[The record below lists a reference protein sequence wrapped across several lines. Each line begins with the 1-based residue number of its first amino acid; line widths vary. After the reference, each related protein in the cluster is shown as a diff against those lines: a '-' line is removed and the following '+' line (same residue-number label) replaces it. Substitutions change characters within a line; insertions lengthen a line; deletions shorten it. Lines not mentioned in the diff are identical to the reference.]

1 MTSRVPSRATRR
13 GVSVIAAGVMAAL
26 MFVGIASATTLNLP
40 AANLYQPTAFG
51 DSQVYSLEL
60 LNLIENN
67 NKLSQKSQFNVTAA
81 EGQIKDLIVIGTG
94 PGGQSSTNTPGVSDD
109 AYATPNGNGVFFNTR
124 NSEPTNGPAGD
135 LDNSWEISIASLITY
150 LTDPVTAQT
159 FNLVFL
165 VDSNQE
171 GNDAGQT
178 QFFWAR
184 IQGVDATGNN
194 IGGCF
199 DLTSAA
205 GDGATCA
212 PITTTDD
219 SNSGYPAFTGSYVEN
234 AGDFCVSV
242 ATGVPYAPPCAAGDF
257 GPVSNNLGSNNTEFA
272 VYFPLLNTVTQLQ
285 ALLAAGAVNISVEFR
300 FNNTDGFDTIWLCDR
315 CTIGTT
321 TTGVPGPAPLLLVG
335 SGMLGV
341 GVLAW
346 RQNRRQV

>member
-1 MTSRVPSRATRR
+1 MTRSVTSRATRR
-13 GVSVIAAGVMAAL
+13 GVSVIAAGAMAAL

-67 NKLSQKSQFNVTAA
+67 NKLNQQSQFNVTAA

-94 PGGQSSTNTPGVSDD
+94 PGGQSSTNTAGVSDD
-109 AYATPNGNGVFFNTR
+109 AYATPNGDGVFFNTQ

-135 LDNSWEISIASLITY
+135 LTNSWEVSIASLITY
-150 LTDPVTAQT
+150 LPDPTQP
-159 FNLVFL
+159 FCPVFL
-165 VDSNQE
+165 VDSNQQ
-171 GNDAGQT
+171 GNLEGQT

-212 PITTTDD
+212 PL
-219 SNSGYPAFTGSYVEN
+219 NGYPDFTADFVEN
-234 AGDFCVSV
+234 AGDFCVSA
-242 ATGVPYAPPCAAGDF
+242 ATGVPYAPNQGNCLAGDF

-272 VYFPLLNTVTQLQ
+272 VYFPLLNTVAQLQ

-346 RQNRRQV
+346 RRNRRHV